1 MEKQLTKELKKAI
14 EILDEKFSKDKLFE
28 KFEKS
33 SAEFDLMVDK
43 GLIKKRGNN
52 SFSLLDTGSMK
63 VTFNR

>member
-52 SFSLLDTGSMK
+52 SFSVLDTSSMK

>member
-52 SFSLLDTGSMK
+52 SFSVLDTSSMT

>member
-52 SFSLLDTGSMK
+52 SFSVLDSSSMK

>member
-52 SFSLLDTGSMK
+52 SFSVLDTSSMT
-63 VTFNR
+63 VNFNR

>member
-52 SFSLLDTGSMK
+52 SFSVLDTSSIT